1 MMTSL
6 NKFNQ
11 QRKALDL
18 QPIDIGIGLN
28 TGKVVSGNIGS
39 PKRMDY
45 TVIGDGVNIAA
56 RLESATKQYGANIL
70 ISEYTYAQLRG
81 TYRSR
86 QVDRVVVKGKTEP
99 VGVFELLDYHTAES
113 FPNIVKA
120 LGKFRDGMR
129 CYRAGEWQRGRDKFA
144 TVLKINPDDKCSQ
157 VYVERCEYL
166 MENADPKD
174 WDGIW
179 TLTSK

>member
-1 MMTSL
+1 
-6 NKFNQ
+6 
-11 QRKALDL
+11 
-18 QPIDIGIGLN
+18 
-28 TGKVVSGNIGS
+28 
-39 PKRMDY
+39 MDY

-56 RLESATKQYGANIL
+56 RLESATKQYGAHIL
-70 ISEYTYAQLRG
+70 ISEYTYAQLKG

-129 CYRAGEWQRGRDKFA
+129 CYRAGQWQRGRDKFA
-144 TVLKINPDDKCSQ
+144 TVLKINPGDACSQ